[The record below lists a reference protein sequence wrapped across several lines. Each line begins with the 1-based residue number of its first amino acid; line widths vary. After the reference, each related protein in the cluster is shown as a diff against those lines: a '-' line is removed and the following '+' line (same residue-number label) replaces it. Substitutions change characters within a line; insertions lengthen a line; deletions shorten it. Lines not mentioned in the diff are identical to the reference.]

1 MNCKTA
7 FSLKNNYLTVCL
19 FSLGFFFNFT
29 EIKAQKPLNPIQDSG
44 LKSRIEL
51 MRADSLI
58 GDNSISRTQTFLGN
72 VIFLHRGVKLGC
84 EKAIHNQ
91 SSNFIEAYGKI
102 IINQGDTLTIVGDTL
117 LYDGN
122 TRFARV
128 YGKQVILRDKKVSLK
143 TTKIYYDLNR
153 DQAYYPVPGAIVQ
166 DSSRLSSK
174 EGYYNTK
181 TKYFRYIG
189 DVEIINPSYVLCT
202 DSLDYDTYSKQA
214 IFKTF
219 TTIKSKNGNLSAYK
233 GKYNIKTK
241 VSAFEGRAKV
251 SNEDY
256 SLEGDTLNFDNIK
269 SSGTAKGNVVFISSK
284 DSLIVVGNKGI
295 RTGEVGLTKIIG
307 NTISQRVVKND
318 TLLIASDTLWIFEKT
333 KQQNAD
339 SRNIDSTTHI
349 PIDSLNISN
358 PKSILNSEAKLKENI
373 NPKPNLSGQADIKN
387 TVKKEGNSKNTP
399 SKNKKRVQV
408 PTPNDAVVSPPKME
422 ATITQSDGTLS
433 KKDSV
438 TSTPNRADIEK
449 IIADGHVEVF
459 RNDFQSLS
467 DSLVYD
473 LKDSLIHFFTKPII
487 WNQENQLEA
496 DTVIITL
503 KNNRLRLMELLQNS
517 FVVEVDTVKNFNQI
531 KGRVINAFFDEKSEL
546 KTIKVEGN
554 GESKYF
560 ALDNQNKIIGLNTV
574 QCSSM
579 QFYFNK
585 KKIKSI
591 VFKGKP
597 ESTLIPPKEIILDD
611 MKLERFEWKINKKP
625 SKKSILSKTMGVQ
638 LKNAK
643 YF

>member
-1 MNCKTA
+1 MKNK
-7 FSLKNNYLTVCL
+7 SLILCIISWGL
-19 FSLGFFFNFT
+19 FFNFT
-29 EIKAQKPLNPIQDSG
+29 EIQAQKPLNPIQDNG

-51 MRADSLI
+51 IRADSLV
-58 GDNSISRTQTFLGN
+58 GENSISRTQTFLGN

-84 EKAIHNQ
+84 DKAIHNQ

-128 YGKQVILRDKKVSLK
+128 YGKQVILRDKKVTLR
-143 TTKIYYDLNR
+143 TTKIFYDLNR
-153 DQAYYPVPGAIVQ
+153 DQAYYPVPGAIQQ
-166 DSSRLSSK
+166 DSSKLSSK

-189 DVEIINPSYVLCT
+189 DVEIINPNYVLCT

-214 IFKTF
+214 IFKTY
-219 TTIKSKNGNLSAYK
+219 TTIKSKNGDLSAYK

-251 SNEDY
+251 SNVDY

-269 SSGTAKGNVVFISSK
+269 SSGTAKGNVVFVSFK

-295 RTGEVGLTKIIG
+295 RTGEIGLTKIIG
-307 NTISQRVVKND
+307 NTISQRVAKND
-318 TLLIASDTLWIFEKT
+318 TLLIASDTLWVFEKN
-333 KQQNAD
+333 KNQKPD
-339 SRNIDSTTHI
+339 SIAIDSTI
-349 PIDSLNISN
+349 NISVDSLSISNPIDSLQ
-358 PKSILNSEAKLKENI
+358 SEVDLKQKI
-373 NPKPNLSGQADIKN
+373 NPKPNSKIPVGLKN
-387 TVKKEGNSKNTP
+387 TVEKEGNVQNIP
-399 SKNKKRVQV
+399 SKIKKRLKV
-408 PTPNDAVVSPPKME
+408 PIPADTLITPPKTE
-422 ATITQSDGTLS
+422 ILIAKSDSSQAKT
-433 KKDSV
+433 DSL
-438 TSTPNRADIEK
+438 TSAPKRADIEK
-449 IIADGHVEVF
+449 IIADGNVEVF
-459 RNDFQSLS
+459 RTDFQSLS

-473 LKDSLIHFFTKPII
+473 LKDSLIHFFSKPII

-496 DTVIITL
+496 DTIIITL
-503 KNNRLRLMELLQNS
+503 KNNRLKLMELLQNS
-517 FVVEVDTVKNFNQI
+517 FVIEVDTVKNFNQI
-531 KGRVINAFFDEKSEL
+531 KGRVIYAFFDEKSEL

-560 ALDNQNKIIGLNTV
+560 ALDDQNKIIGLNTV

-591 VFKGKP
+591 VFRGKP
-597 ESTLIPPKEIILDD
+597 ESTLIPPKEIILED
-611 MKLERFEWKINKKP
+611 MKLERFEWKVNKKP
-625 SKKSILSKTMGVQ
+625 SKESILSKTLGEQ

>member
-7 FSLKNNYLTVCL
+7 LSLKNKNLIVYL
-19 FSLGFFFNFT
+19 FSFGFFFNFT
-29 EIKAQKPLNPIQDSG
+29 EIQAQKPLNPIQDNG

-143 TTKIYYDLNR
+143 TTKINYDLNR
-153 DQAYYPVPGAIVQ
+153 DQAYYPVPGSIVQ

-214 IFKTF
+214 IFKTY
-219 TTIKSKNGNLSAYK
+219 TTIKSKNGDLSAYR

-256 SLEGDTLNFDNIK
+256 SLEGDTLNFDNMK
-269 SSGTAKGNVVFISSK
+269 SSGTAKGNVVFISSE

-295 RTGEVGLTKIIG
+295 RTEEIGLTKIIG
-307 NTISQRVVKND
+307 NTISQRVAKND
-318 TLLIASDTLWIFEKT
+318 TFLISSDTLWVFEKT
-333 KQQNAD
+333 KNKYSD
-339 SRNIDSTTHI
+339 LRDIDSTKNK
-349 PIDSLNISN
+349 PVDNLKISN
-358 PKSILNSEAKLKENI
+358 PKDNLLSKANLKENI
-373 NPKPNLSGQADIKN
+373 MPKPNSSILAG
-387 TVKKEGNSKNTP
+387 SKNTTKKKVNTKNIP
-399 SKNKKRVQV
+399 SKTKKKGQDTT
-408 PTPNDAVVSPPKME
+408 PTDAVNPPPKMD
-422 ATITQSDGTLS
+422 APIPTSNAALS
-433 KKDSV
+433 KTDSI
-438 TSTPNRADIEK
+438 TSTPKRADIEK
-449 IIADGHVEVF
+449 IIADGNVEVF

-467 DSLVYD
+467 DSLVYN
-473 LKDSLIHFFTKPII
+473 LKDSIIHFFTKPII

-560 ALDNQNKIIGLNTV
+560 ALDDKNKIIGLNTV
-574 QCSSM
+574 QCSNM
-579 QFYFNK
+579 QFYFSK
-585 KKIKSI
+585 KKIKTI

-597 ESTLIPPKEIILDD
+597 ESTLIPPKEIIIED

-625 SKKSILSKTMGVQ
+625 SKKSILSKTMGEQ
-638 LKNAK
+638 LKNAN

>member
-7 FSLKNNYLTVCL
+7 FSLKNKNLMVCL
-19 FSLGFFFNFT
+19 FSLGFFYNFT
-29 EIKAQKPLNPIQDSG
+29 EIQAQKPLNPIQDSG

-51 MRADSLI
+51 IRADSLI

-214 IFKTF
+214 IFKTY
-219 TTIKSKNGNLSAYK
+219 TTIKSKNGDLSAYK
-233 GKYNIKTK
+233 GRYNIKTK

-251 SNEDY
+251 SNVDY

-269 SSGTAKGNVVFISSK
+269 SSGTAKGNVVFVSFN

-295 RTGEVGLTKIIG
+295 RTGEIGLTKIIG
-307 NTISQRVVKND
+307 NTISQRVAKND
-318 TLLIASDTLWIFEKT
+318 TLLIASDTLWVFEKNK
-333 KQQNAD
+333 KQISD
-339 SRNIDSTTHI
+339 TRTTDSTI
-349 PIDSLNISN
+349 NISVDSLIISN
-358 PKSILNSEAKLKENI
+358 PKNSLYSEANLKENI
-373 NPKPNLSGQADIKN
+373 NPKPKSSILPDLEN
-387 TVKKEGNSKNTP
+387 TVKKEGNSKNKP
-399 SKNKKRVQV
+399 SKIKKSVQIPI
-408 PTPNDAVVSPPKME
+408 PTDGLMPPPKME
-422 ATITQSDGTLS
+422 ALTAQSDGTLA
-433 KKDSV
+433 KTDSV
-438 TSTPNRADIEK
+438 TSAPKRADIEK

-560 ALDNQNKIIGLNTV
+560 ALDDQNKIIGLNTV

-625 SKKSILSKTMGVQ
+625 SKNSILSKTMGEQ